1 MSIGLRDPL
10 SNFLL
15 EIPREAD
22 DFLGQWKRPSNRN
35 RTFNC
40 RGDFHCGISTSR
52 STILISLIYCKK
64 STNNRLL
71 KPYGKVGTCKTD
83 RQLLWD
89 YWARP
94 KNWFIYQPIHIVR
107 QYFGEKLAFYFSWLG
122 FYTTWLVL
130 PSIVGFLVFIYGA
143 ITVIWDKPT

>member
-1 MSIGLRDPL
+1 M
-10 SNFLL
+10 
-15 EIPREAD
+15 
-22 DFLGQWKRPSNRN
+22 
-35 RTFNC
+35 
-40 RGDFHCGISTSR
+40 
-52 STILISLIYCKK
+52 
-64 STNNRLL
+64 
-71 KPYGKVGTCKTD
+71 
-83 RQLLWD
+83 WD

-130 PSIVGFLVFIYGA
+130 PSVVGFFVFIYGA